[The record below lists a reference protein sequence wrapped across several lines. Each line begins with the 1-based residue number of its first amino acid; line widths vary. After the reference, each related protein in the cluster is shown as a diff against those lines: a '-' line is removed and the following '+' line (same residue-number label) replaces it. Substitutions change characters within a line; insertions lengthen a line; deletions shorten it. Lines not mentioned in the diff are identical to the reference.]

1 MRPLEKCLNLAVETK
16 WRNSDHQC
24 AMHSQMSKVIKQ
36 INPAKIDQRA
46 IDDCILLIQRLW
58 KTPTTARRV
67 ANVFKSMIRTGQRYG
82 ELDSQLFVDPPK
94 VQTQRRDIIPE
105 EQIEQIRSIYAKHDV
120 TLLLMFD
127 LVSGLGLRGFGS
139 ELLQLR
145 RRDLDTAR
153 GTLTVTAKKGGYE
166 IKRRCPLNLHLST
179 ALINHIDFNHLAKD
193 DHLFLPREVSN
204 LRTVWNTTV
213 RKQVGSDLTP
223 YQLRHSYATKLLRS
237 GVPIHVVQRV
247 LGHTNIQTT
256 MQYAH
261 VMDDDLEKVKEV
273 I

>member
-1 MRPLEKCLNLAVETK
+1 MKPLEKALQLAVETK
-16 WRNSDHQC
+16 WRRSDHQC
-24 AMHSQMSKVIKQ
+24 SMHSQMTKILGKF
-36 INPAKIDQRA
+36 NPSVVDQRA
-46 IDDCILLIQRLW
+46 IDDCVLLIQRLW
-58 KTPTTARRV
+58 QNPTTARRV
-67 ANVFKSMIRTGQRYG
+67 ANVFKSMVRTGQRYG
-82 ELDSQLFVDPPK
+82 ELDSQLFVDPPR
-94 VQTQRRDIIPE
+94 VQVLRRDIIPE
-105 EQIEQIRSIYAKHDV
+105 DQIKQIRSIYERHDA

-145 RRDLDTAR
+145 RRDLDTLR
-153 GTLTVTAKKGGYE
+153 GTLTVSAKKGGYE
-166 IKRRCPLNLHLST
+166 IKRKCPLNLHLST
-179 ALINHIDFNHLAKD
+179 ALIHHIDFNHLTKD

-204 LRTVWNTTV
+204 LRTVWNTAV
-213 RKQVGSDLTP
+213 RQEIGSDLTP
-223 YQLRHSYATKLLRS
+223 YQLRHSYATKLLRN

-261 VMDDDLEKVKEV
+261 VMDEDLEKVKEV